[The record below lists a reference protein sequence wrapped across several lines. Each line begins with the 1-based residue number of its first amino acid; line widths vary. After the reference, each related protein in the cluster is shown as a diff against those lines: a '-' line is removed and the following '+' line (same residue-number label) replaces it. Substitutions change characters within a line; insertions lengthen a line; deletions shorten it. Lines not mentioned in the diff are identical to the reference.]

1 MVRRFIITTT
11 TIVTINIIVI
21 NIIMTTIVI
30 TGQVVMVI
38 STKVVEVRTVGA
50 CRLTIIIGLTT
61 EGAART
67 VAAGVAVAA
76 VMVVARM

>member
-11 TIVTINIIVI
+11 IVTTNIIVI

-30 TGQVVMVI
+30 MGQVVMVI
-38 STKVVEVRTVGA
+38 SMKVAEVRTVGA
-50 CRLTIIIGLTT
+50 CRLTITIGLTT